1 MSTGKLDSISK
12 PIPAPPKPEPKP
24 EKPIPRATITKPPE
38 DVSLTPPTMQPQ
50 SASKIITKADLKAA
64 ADNNTSLFPTSHHVD
79 PLNNSKSL
87 IDLKSWDTP
96 VDAAQQPTA
105 QATSVS
111 KPESSEN
118 QVVDLLFDM
127 SETSLGFG
135 LTNTTLKQN
144 ESFVDLLGLQNSES
158 ASNLQQA
165 QQPSGTLPF
174 PKELLTLDDQNG
186 VAQSVSSTSLASFKD
201 TLLYDMVGSMEKIDN
216 LNKSK
221 NNLLFYYFY

>member
-1 MSTGKLDSISK
+1 MSTIGKLDTISK

-38 DVSLTPPTMQPQ
+38 DVSLTPPTVQPQ
-50 SASKIITKADLKAA
+50 SASKIITKADLKTAA
-64 ADNNTSLFPTSHHVD
+64 ANNISLFPTSHQQQQVD

-96 VDAAQQPTA
+96 VETTA
-105 QATSVS
+105 TTATTVA
-111 KPESSEN
+111 KAEPEN

-144 ESFVDLLGLQNSES
+144 ESFVDLLGLQTSES
-158 ASNLQQA
+158 ASNLQQ
-165 QQPSGTLPF
+165 QEQSSSTMPF
-174 PKELLTLDDQNG
+174 PKELLTLDDMNG
-186 VAQSVSSTSLASFKD
+186 VSQSISSTSLTSFKD
-201 TLLYDMVGSMEKIDN
+201 TMLYDMVGSMEKIDN
-216 LNKSK
+216 LNQSK
-221 NNLLFYYFY
+221 KILFFDYFY